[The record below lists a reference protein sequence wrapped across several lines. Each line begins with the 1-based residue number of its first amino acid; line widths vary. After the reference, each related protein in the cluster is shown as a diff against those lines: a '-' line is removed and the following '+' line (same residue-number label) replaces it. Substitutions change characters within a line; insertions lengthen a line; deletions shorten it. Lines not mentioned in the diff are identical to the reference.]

1 MISLN
6 KKYLTSIAD
15 LNEEEILN
23 LILYAIELKKNRHNC
38 NNNLEKQALTGKTLA
53 LMFEKPSTRTRLSF
67 ETAMFQLGGNTIYLN
82 SNDLQL
88 SRGESIQDTAK
99 TISLYVDCLVAR
111 VYSHE
116 TIVQLAQ
123 NCKIP
128 VINGLSD
135 LYHPC
140 QILADLMTILEYK
153 KSFGGLTL
161 SWIGD
166 GNNVC
171 NDLLIGCAKM
181 GVNIKAA
188 IPEGYDPPL
197 EILKLV
203 TQESKLKGSEFTI
216 LRDPIEAVKNTD
228 IVVTDTFV
236 SIGKEKEDEKRR
248 STFIPKY
255 QVNGKLM
262 SYSKDDAI
270 FMHCLP
276 AKRGQE
282 VTSEVIDG
290 SKSVVWD
297 EAENRLHVQKS
308 LLTSILSY

>member
-1 MISLN
+1 MISLS
-6 KKYLTSIAD
+6 KKYLTSISD
-15 LNEEEILN
+15 LTDSEILG
-23 LILYAIELKKNRHNC
+23 LVEHAIEFKKGNSSSKVQP
-38 NNNLEKQALTGKTLA
+38 LMGKTLA

-67 ETAMFQLGGNTIYLN
+67 ESAMFQLGGNTIYLN
-82 SNDLQL
+82 SNDLQI
-88 SRGESIQDTAK
+88 SRGESIEDTAK

-111 VYSHE
+111 VYSHD
-116 TIVQLAQ
+116 TILQLVQ
-123 NCKIP
+123 NCRIP

-140 QILADLMTILEYK
+140 QILADLMTILEHK
-153 KSFGGLTL
+153 RRFEGLTL
-161 SWIGD
+161 AWVGD

-181 GVNIKAA
+181 GINIKAA
-188 IPEGYDPPL
+188 IPTGYDPPGT
-197 EILKLV
+197 ILDLV
-203 TQESKLKGSEFTI
+203 TKEARLKNSDFTI
-216 LRDPIEAVKNTD
+216 VREPIEAVQNAD
-228 IVVTDTFV
+228 VVVTDTFV
-236 SIGKEKEDEKRR
+236 SIGKENEDEKRR

-262 SYSKDDAI
+262 SQAKDDAI

-282 VTSEVIDG
+282 VTSDVIDG
-290 SKSVVWD
+290 KKSVVWN

-308 LLTSILSY
+308 VLIGLLS

>member
-1 MISLN
+1 MILLN

-15 LNEEEILN
+15 LSEEEILN
-23 LILYAIELKKNRHNC
+23 LISYAIKLKKNLNHG
-38 NNNLEKQALTGKTLA
+38 NNNVEKQSLAGKSLA

-111 VYSHE
+111 VYSHK
-116 TIVQLAQ
+116 TIVELAQ

-153 KSFGGLTL
+153 KSFRGLTL

-181 GVNIKAA
+181 GLNIKAA

-197 EILKLV
+197 EILKIV
-203 TQESKLKGSEFTI
+203 TQESKLKATDFTI
-216 LRDPIEAVKNTD
+216 LRDPIEAVKNAD

-255 QVNGKLM
+255 QVNDKLM

-308 LLTSILSY
+308 LLQSFLS

>member
-1 MISLN
+1 MISLS
-6 KKYLTSIAD
+6 KKHLTNIDD
-15 LNEEEILN
+15 LTEDEILN
-23 LILYAIELKKNRHNC
+23 LISQAIEFKRKDDGNSN
-38 NNNLEKQALTGKTLA
+38 KQTLAGKTLA

-67 ETAMFQLGGNTIYLN
+67 EAAMFQLGGNTIYLN

-99 TISLYVDCLVAR
+99 TVSLYVDCLVAR
-111 VYSHE
+111 VYTHD
-116 TIVQLAQ
+116 TIVKLAQ
-123 NCKIP
+123 YSKIP

-140 QILADLMTILEYK
+140 QILADLMTILEHK
-153 KSFGGLTL
+153 KSFKGLTL
-161 SWIGD
+161 AWVGD

-181 GVNIKAA
+181 GINIEAA
-188 IPEGYDPPL
+188 IPRGYEPPQQ
-197 EILKLV
+197 ILHVV
-203 TQESKLKGSEFTI
+203 TRELRKRETNFTI
-216 LRDPIEAVKNTD
+216 VREPIDAVKNAD

-236 SIGKEKEDEKRR
+236 SIGREKEDDERR
-248 STFIPKY
+248 ATFIPKY

-262 SYSKDDAI
+262 ASSKDDAI

-276 AKRGQE
+276 AKRGEE

-290 SKSVVWD
+290 NKSVVWD

-308 LLTSILSY
+308 LLVSLLD

>member
-1 MISLN
+1 MISLS
-6 KKYLTSIAD
+6 KKYLTSIED
-15 LNEEEILN
+15 LTIEEILN
-23 LILYAIELKKNRHNC
+23 LIEHAIEFKKNKDENSS
-38 NNNLEKQALTGKTLA
+38 NQSLSGKTLA
-53 LMFEKPSTRTRLSF
+53 LMFEKASTRTRLSF

-88 SRGESIQDTAK
+88 SRGESIKDTAR

-111 VYSHE
+111 VYSHN
-116 TIVQLAQ
+116 TILELIQ

-140 QILADLMTILEYK
+140 QILADLMTILEHK
-153 KSFGGLTL
+153 KSFEDLTL
-161 SWIGD
+161 AWVGD

-181 GVNIKAA
+181 GININAA
-188 IPEGYDPPL
+188 IPQSYEPPQP
-197 EILKLV
+197 ILDLV
-203 TQESKLKGSEFTI
+203 TKVSKLNKSGFTI
-216 LRDPIEAVKNTD
+216 VREPIDAVKNAD
-228 IVVTDTFV
+228 VVVTDTFV
-236 SIGKEKEDEKRR
+236 SIGNEKEDDKRR

-282 VTSEVIDG
+282 VTSDVIDG
-290 SKSVVWD
+290 KKSVVWD

-308 LLTSILSY
+308 LLASLLG

>member
-15 LNEEEILN
+15 LSEEEILN
-23 LILYAIELKKNRHNC
+23 LISHAIELKKNHHHG
-38 NNNLEKQALTGKTLA
+38 NNNVNKQSLAGKTLA

-116 TIVQLAQ
+116 TIVELAQ

-153 KSFGGLTL
+153 KSFRGLTL

-181 GVNIKAA
+181 GLNIKAA

-197 EILKLV
+197 EILNLV
-203 TQESKLKGSEFTI
+203 TRESKLKATHFTI
-216 LRDPIEAVKNTD
+216 LRDPIEAVKNAD

-308 LLTSILSY
+308 LLVSLLSY

>member
-1 MISLN
+1 MISLS
-6 KKYLTSIAD
+6 KKYLTNISD
-15 LNEEEILN
+15 LSDKEILG
-23 LILYAIELKKNRHNC
+23 LIELAIESKTKGNSSNAQQL
-38 NNNLEKQALTGKTLA
+38 LTGKTLA

-67 ETAMFQLGGNTIYLN
+67 ETAMFQLGGNTIYMN

-88 SRGESIQDTAK
+88 SRGESIEDTAR

-111 VYSHE
+111 VYSHD
-116 TIVQLAQ
+116 TIIQLAQ

-128 VINGLSD
+128 VINGLSN
-135 LYHPC
+135 LFHPC
-140 QILADLMTILEYK
+140 QILADLMTILEHK
-153 KSFGGLTL
+153 QQFEGLTL
-161 SWIGD
+161 SWVGD

-181 GVNIKAA
+181 GINIKAA
-188 IPEGYDPPL
+188 IPSGYQPSKR
-197 EILKLV
+197 ILDLV
-203 TQESKLKGSEFTI
+203 TKEAKLKNSNFSI
-216 LRDPIEAVKNTD
+216 VRDPIDAVRD
-228 IVVTDTFV
+228 ADVVVTDTFV

-248 STFIPKY
+248 STFLPKY

-262 SYSKDDAI
+262 SYSKEDAI

-290 SKSVVWD
+290 KKSVVWD
-297 EAENRLHVQKS
+297 EAENRLYVQKS
-308 LLTSILSY
+308 VLLGLLS

>member
-1 MISLN
+1 MISLS
-6 KKYLTSIAD
+6 KKYLTSIED
-15 LNEEEILN
+15 LTVEEILN
-23 LILYAIELKKNRHNC
+23 LIEHAIEFKKNKDGNSS
-38 NNNLEKQALTGKTLA
+38 NQSLSGKTLA

-88 SRGESIQDTAK
+88 SRGESIEDTAR

-111 VYSHE
+111 VYSHN
-116 TIVQLAQ
+116 TILELVQ

-140 QILADLMTILEYK
+140 QILADLMTILEHK
-153 KSFGGLTL
+153 KSFENLTL
-161 SWIGD
+161 AWVGD

-181 GVNIKAA
+181 GININAA
-188 IPEGYDPPL
+188 IPQSYEPPQP
-197 EILKLV
+197 ILDLV
-203 TQESKLKGSEFTI
+203 TKVSKLNKSGFTI
-216 LRDPIEAVKNTD
+216 VREPIDAVKNAD
-228 IVVTDTFV
+228 VVVTDTFV
-236 SIGKEKEDEKRR
+236 SIGNEKEDDKRR

-255 QVNGKLM
+255 QVNGKLI
-262 SYSKDDAI
+262 SYSKHDAI

-282 VTSEVIDG
+282 VTSDVIDG
-290 SKSVVWD
+290 KKSVVWD

-308 LLTSILSY
+308 LLASLLG

>member
-1 MISLN
+1 MILLN

-15 LNEEEILN
+15 LSEEEILN
-23 LILYAIELKKNRHNC
+23 LISYAIELKKNLNHG
-38 NNNLEKQALTGKTLA
+38 NNNVENQSLAGKSLA

-111 VYSHE
+111 VYSHK
-116 TIVQLAQ
+116 TIVELAQ

-153 KSFGGLTL
+153 KSFRGLTL

-181 GVNIKAA
+181 GLNIKAA

-197 EILKLV
+197 EILKIV
-203 TQESKLKGSEFTI
+203 TLESKLKATDFTI
-216 LRDPIEAVKNTD
+216 LRDPIEAVKNAD

-255 QVNGKLM
+255 QVNDKLM

-308 LLTSILSY
+308 LLQSFLS

>member
-1 MISLN
+1 MISLSKN
-6 KKYLTSIAD
+6 YLRSIAD
-15 LNEEEILN
+15 LTEEEIQS
-23 LILYAIELKKNRHNC
+23 LIEHAIEFKNKNRNI
-38 NNNLEKQALTGKTLA
+38 NNQSLAGKTLA

-88 SRGESIQDTAK
+88 SRGESIEDTAK

-111 VYSHE
+111 VYSHD
-116 TIVQLAQ
+116 TILDLAQ

-140 QILADLMTILEYK
+140 QILADLMTILEHK
-153 KSFGGLTL
+153 KTFEGLTL
-161 SWIGD
+161 AWVGD

-181 GVNIKAA
+181 GINIKAA
-188 IPEGYDPPL
+188 IPQNYEPSQTVLD
-197 EILKLV
+197 LV
-203 TQESKLKGSEFTI
+203 TKEAKLKNSKFT
-216 LRDPIEAVKNTD
+216 LVKEPIEAVQNAD
-228 IVVTDTFV
+228 VVVTDTFV
-236 SIGKEKEDEKRR
+236 SIGNEKEDEKRR

-282 VTSEVIDG
+282 VTSDVIDG
-290 SKSVVWD
+290 KKSVVWN

-308 LLTSILSY
+308 VLIGLLS

>member
-1 MISLN
+1 MISLS
-6 KKYLTSIAD
+6 KKHLTSIED
-15 LNEEEILN
+15 LSNDEILN
-23 LILYAIELKKNRHNC
+23 LISQGIEFKRNKDRNS
-38 NNNLEKQALTGKTLA
+38 NNQTLAGKTLA

-88 SRGESIQDTAK
+88 SRGETIQDTAK
-99 TISLYVDCLVAR
+99 TVSLYVDCIVAR
-111 VYSHE
+111 VYTHD
-116 TIVQLAQ
+116 TIVKLAQ

-140 QILADLMTILEYK
+140 QILADLMTILEHK
-153 KSFGGLTL
+153 KSFKGLTL
-161 SWIGD
+161 AWVGD

-181 GVNIKAA
+181 GINIKAA
-188 IPEGYDPPL
+188 IPRGYEPPQK
-197 EILKLV
+197 ILTVV
-203 TQESKLKGSEFTI
+203 TRESKIGETNFVI
-216 LRDPIEAVKNTD
+216 VREPIEAVKNAD
-228 IVVTDTFV
+228 VVVTDTFV
-236 SIGKEKEDEKRR
+236 SIGKEKEDDKRR

-262 SYSKDDAI
+262 DSSKDDAI

-276 AKRGQE
+276 AKRGEE
-282 VTSEVIDG
+282 VTSDVIDG
-290 SKSVVWD
+290 NKSVVWD

-308 LLTSILSY
+308 LLVSLLD

>member
-1 MISLN
+1 MISLS
-6 KKYLTSIAD
+6 KKHLTRISD
-15 LNEEEILN
+15 LTEKEILS
-23 LILYAIELKKNRHNC
+23 LIEHAIDSKTKGNSGNM
-38 NNNLEKQALTGKTLA
+38 QQPLTGKTLA

-67 ETAMFQLGGNTIYLN
+67 ETAMFQLVGNTIYLN

-88 SRGESIQDTAK
+88 SRGESLEDTAK

-111 VYSHE
+111 VYSHD

-140 QILADLMTILEYK
+140 QILADLMTILEHK
-153 KSFGGLTL
+153 KRLEGLTL
-161 SWIGD
+161 AWVGD

-181 GVNIKAA
+181 GFSLKAA
-188 IPEGYDPPL
+188 IPQGYEPPKT
-197 EILKLV
+197 ILDLITK
-203 TQESKLKGSEFTI
+203 EAKLKNSDFTI
-216 LRDPIEAVKNTD
+216 VREPIEAVKNAD
-228 IVVTDTFV
+228 VVVTDTFV
-236 SIGKEKEDEKRR
+236 SIGKEKEDEERR
-248 STFIPKY
+248 SIFIPKY

-262 SYSKDDAI
+262 NHAKDDAI

-290 SKSVVWD
+290 EKSVVWD

-308 LLTSILSY
+308 VLVALLT

>member
-1 MISLN
+1 MISLS
-6 KKYLTSIAD
+6 KKYLRSIAD
-15 LNEEEILN
+15 LTENEIQS
-23 LILYAIELKKNRHNC
+23 LIEHAIELKIKDRNS
-38 NNNLEKQALTGKTLA
+38 NNQSLTGKTLA

-88 SRGESIQDTAK
+88 SRGESIEDTAK

-116 TIVQLAQ
+116 TIVDLVQ

-140 QILADLMTILEYK
+140 QILADLMTILEHK
-153 KSFGGLTL
+153 KTFKNLTL
-161 SWIGD
+161 AWVGD

-181 GVNIKAA
+181 GIDIKAA
-188 IPEGYDPPL
+188 IPQGYEPPKTVL
-197 EILKLV
+197 DLV
-203 TQESKLKGSEFTI
+203 TAEAKLKNSRFTI
-216 LRDPIEAVKNTD
+216 LREPTNAVKD
-228 IVVTDTFV
+228 ADVVVTDTFV
-236 SIGKEKEDEKRR
+236 SIGNEKEDAKRR
-248 STFIPKY
+248 SAFIPKY

-262 SYSKDDAI
+262 SCSKDDAI
-270 FMHCLP
+270 FLHCLP

-282 VTSEVIDG
+282 VTSDVIDG
-290 SKSVVWD
+290 KKSVVWN

-308 LLTSILSY
+308 VLIGLLS

>member
-1 MISLN
+1 MISLS
-6 KKYLTSIAD
+6 KKHLTSIED
-15 LNEEEILN
+15 LSNDEILN
-23 LILYAIELKKNRHNC
+23 LISQGIEFKRNKDRNS
-38 NNNLEKQALTGKTLA
+38 NNQTLAGKTLA

-88 SRGESIQDTAK
+88 SRGETIQDTAK
-99 TISLYVDCLVAR
+99 TVSLYVDCMVAR
-111 VYSHE
+111 VYTHD
-116 TIVQLAQ
+116 TIVKLAQ

-140 QILADLMTILEYK
+140 QILADLMTILEHK
-153 KSFGGLTL
+153 KSFKGLTL
-161 SWIGD
+161 AWVGD

-181 GVNIKAA
+181 GINIKAA
-188 IPEGYDPPL
+188 IPRGYEPPQK
-197 EILKLV
+197 ILTVV
-203 TQESKLKGSEFTI
+203 TRESKIGETNFVI
-216 LRDPIEAVKNTD
+216 VREPIEAVKNAD
-228 IVVTDTFV
+228 VVVTDTFV
-236 SIGKEKEDEKRR
+236 SIGKEKEDDKRR

-262 SYSKDDAI
+262 DSSKDDAI

-276 AKRGQE
+276 AKRGEE
-282 VTSEVIDG
+282 VTSDVIDG
-290 SKSVVWD
+290 NKSVVWD

-308 LLTSILSY
+308 LLVSLLD

>member
-1 MISLN
+1 MILLN

-15 LNEEEILN
+15 LSEEEILN
-23 LILYAIELKKNRHNC
+23 LISYAIELKKNLNHG
-38 NNNLEKQALTGKTLA
+38 NNNVENQSLAGKSLA

-88 SRGESIQDTAK
+88 SRGESIKDTAK

-111 VYSHE
+111 VYSHK
-116 TIVQLAQ
+116 TIVELAQ

-153 KSFGGLTL
+153 KSFRGLTL

-181 GVNIKAA
+181 GLNIKAA

-197 EILKLV
+197 EILKIV
-203 TQESKLKGSEFTI
+203 TQESKLKATDFTI
-216 LRDPIEAVKNTD
+216 LRDPIEAVKNAD

-255 QVNGKLM
+255 QVNDKLM

-308 LLTSILSY
+308 LLQSFLS

>member
-15 LNEEEILN
+15 LSEEEILN
-23 LILYAIELKKNRHNC
+23 LISYAIELKKNRHHG
-38 NNNLEKQALTGKTLA
+38 NNNVEKQFLAGKTLA

-88 SRGESIQDTAK
+88 SRGESIKDTAK

-116 TIVQLAQ
+116 TIVELAQ

-153 KSFGGLTL
+153 KSFRGLTL

-181 GVNIKAA
+181 GLNIKAA

-197 EILKLV
+197 EILKIV
-203 TQESKLKGSEFTI
+203 TQESKSKATDFTI

-248 STFIPKY
+248 STFVPKY
-255 QVNGKLM
+255 QVNSKLM

-282 VTSEVIDG
+282 VTSDVIDG

-308 LLTSILSY
+308 LLQSFLS

>member
-6 KKYLTSIAD
+6 KKYLTSIDD
-15 LNEEEILN
+15 LSEEEILN
-23 LILYAIELKKNRHNC
+23 LISYAIELKKNRHHG
-38 NNNLEKQALTGKTLA
+38 NNNVEKQFLAGKTLA

-88 SRGESIQDTAK
+88 SRGESIKDTAK

-116 TIVQLAQ
+116 TIVELAQ

-153 KSFGGLTL
+153 KSFRGLTL

-181 GVNIKAA
+181 GLNIKAA

-197 EILKLV
+197 EILKIV
-203 TQESKLKGSEFTI
+203 TQESKSKATDFTI

-236 SIGKEKEDEKRR
+236 SIGKEKEDGKRK
-248 STFIPKY
+248 STFVPKY
-255 QVNGKLM
+255 QVNSKLM

-282 VTSEVIDG
+282 VTSDVIDG

-308 LLTSILSY
+308 LLQSFLS

>member
-1 MISLN
+1 MISLS
-6 KKYLTSIAD
+6 KKYLTSISD
-15 LNEEEILN
+15 LTDKEILG
-23 LILYAIELKKNRHNC
+23 LIEHAIKSKKSDNK
-38 NNNLEKQALTGKTLA
+38 LQPLTGKTLA

-88 SRGESIQDTAK
+88 SRGESIEDTAK

-111 VYSHE
+111 VYSHD
-116 TIVQLAQ
+116 TILQLSQ

-140 QILADLMTILEYK
+140 QILADLMTIMEHK
-153 KSFGGLTL
+153 RRFEGLTL
-161 SWIGD
+161 SWVGD

-181 GVNIKAA
+181 GINIKAA
-188 IPEGYDPPL
+188 IPTGYEPPKT
-197 EILKLV
+197 ILDLV
-203 TQESKLKGSEFTI
+203 TKEAKLKNSDFTM
-216 LRDPIEAVKNTD
+216 LREPIDAVKNAD
-228 IVVTDTFV
+228 VVVTDTFV
-236 SIGKEKEDEKRR
+236 SIGKENEDEKRR
-248 STFIPKY
+248 SAFIPKY

-262 SYSKDDAI
+262 SQAKDDAI

-290 SKSVVWD
+290 KKSVVWN
-297 EAENRLHVQKS
+297 EAENRLHIQKS
-308 LLTSILSY
+308 VLVGLLTR

>member
-1 MISLN
+1 MISLS
-6 KKYLTSIAD
+6 KKYLRSIAD
-15 LNEEEILN
+15 LTENEIQS
-23 LILYAIELKKNRHNC
+23 LIEDAIELKNKDRNS
-38 NNNLEKQALTGKTLA
+38 NNQVLTGKTLA

-88 SRGESIQDTAK
+88 SRGESIEDTAK

-111 VYSHE
+111 VYSHD
-116 TIVQLAQ
+116 TILDLVQ

-135 LYHPC
+135 LHHPC
-140 QILADLMTILEYK
+140 QILADLMTILEHK
-153 KSFGGLTL
+153 KTFEGLTL
-161 SWIGD
+161 AWVGD

-171 NDLLIGCAKM
+171 NDMLIGCAKM
-181 GVNIKAA
+181 GIDIKAA
-188 IPEGYDPPL
+188 IPQGYEPPQTVL
-197 EILKLV
+197 DLV
-203 TQESKLKGSEFTI
+203 TTEAKLKNSRFT
-216 LRDPIEAVKNTD
+216 LVREPTDAVKD
-228 IVVTDTFV
+228 ADVVVTDTFV
-236 SIGKEKEDEKRR
+236 SIGNEKEDAKRR
-248 STFIPKY
+248 SAFIPKY

-270 FMHCLP
+270 FLHCLP

-282 VTSEVIDG
+282 VTSDVIDG
-290 SKSVVWD
+290 KKSVVWN

-308 LLTSILSY
+308 VLMGLLS

>member
-1 MISLN
+1 MISLS
-6 KKYLTSIAD
+6 KKYLTSIED
-15 LNEEEILN
+15 LTVEEILN
-23 LILYAIELKKNRHNC
+23 LIEHAIEFKKNKDGNSS
-38 NNNLEKQALTGKTLA
+38 NQSLSGKTLA

-82 SNDLQL
+82 SNDLHL
-88 SRGESIQDTAK
+88 SRGESIEDTAR

-111 VYSHE
+111 VYSHN
-116 TIVQLAQ
+116 TILELVQ

-140 QILADLMTILEYK
+140 QILADLMTILEHK
-153 KSFGGLTL
+153 KSFEDLTL
-161 SWIGD
+161 AWVGD

-181 GVNIKAA
+181 GININAA
-188 IPEGYDPPL
+188 IPQSYEPPQP
-197 EILKLV
+197 ILDVV
-203 TQESKLKGSEFTI
+203 TKESKLKNSRFTI
-216 LRDPIEAVKNTD
+216 VREPIDAVKNAD
-228 IVVTDTFV
+228 VVVTDTFV
-236 SIGKEKEDEKRR
+236 SIGKEKEDEKRK

-270 FMHCLP
+270 FLHCLP
-276 AKRGQE
+276 ARRGQE
-282 VTSEVIDG
+282 VTSDVIDG
-290 SKSVVWD
+290 KKSVVWD

-308 LLTSILSY
+308 LLASLLG

>member
-1 MISLN
+1 MISLS
-6 KKYLTSIAD
+6 KKYLTSIED
-15 LNEEEILN
+15 LTETEILN
-23 LILYAIELKKNRHNC
+23 LISHAIELKENKGA
-38 NNNLEKQALTGKTLA
+38 NNNNQTLAEKTLA

-88 SRGESIQDTAK
+88 SRGESIEDTAK

-111 VYSHE
+111 VYSHN
-116 TIVQLAQ
+116 TIVELAQ

-140 QILADLMTILEYK
+140 QILADLMTIFEYK
-153 KSFGGLTL
+153 KRFKGLVL
-161 SWIGD
+161 AWIGD

-181 GVNIKAA
+181 GINVKAA
-188 IPEGYDPPL
+188 IPQSYEPP
-197 EILKLV
+197 EQVIEVV
-203 TQESKLKGSEFTI
+203 TQESKLKGTDFTI
-216 LRDPIEAVKNTD
+216 VREPIEAVKNAD
-228 IVVTDTFV
+228 IVVTDTIV
-236 SIGKEKEDEKRR
+236 SIGKEREDDKRS

-282 VTSEVIDG
+282 VTSDVIDG
-290 SKSVVWD
+290 DKSVVWD

-308 LLTSILSY
+308 LLVSLLCN

>member
-1 MISLN
+1 MISLS
-6 KKYLTSIAD
+6 KKYLTSIED
-15 LNEEEILN
+15 LTEGEILN
-23 LILYAIELKKNRHNC
+23 LISHAIELKKNKGGNSS
-38 NNNLEKQALTGKTLA
+38 NQTLAGKTLA

-67 ETAMFQLGGNTIYLN
+67 ETAMFQLGGNAIYLN

-88 SRGESIQDTAK
+88 SRGESIIDTAR

-111 VYSHE
+111 VYSHN
-116 TIVQLAQ
+116 TILELAQ

-140 QILADLMTILEYK
+140 QILADLMTILEHK
-153 KSFGGLTL
+153 GSFKGLTL
-161 SWIGD
+161 AWVGD

-181 GVNIKAA
+181 GININAA
-188 IPEGYDPPL
+188 IPQSYEPPQP
-197 EILKLV
+197 ILDVV
-203 TQESKLKGSEFTI
+203 TKESNLKNSRFTI
-216 LRDPIEAVKNTD
+216 IREPIDAVKNVD
-228 IVVTDTFV
+228 VVVTDTFV
-236 SIGKEKEDEKRR
+236 SIGKEEEDDKRKFI
-248 STFIPKY
+248 FIPKY

-282 VTSEVIDG
+282 VTSDVIDG
-290 SKSVVWD
+290 KKSVVWD
-297 EAENRLHVQKS
+297 EVENRLHIQKS
-308 LLTSILSY
+308 LLLSLLG

>member
-1 MISLN
+1 MRDDEIH
-6 KKYLTSIAD
+6 YLLSQ
-15 LNEEEILN
+15 
-23 LILYAIELKKNRHNC
+23 AIEFKRNKNGSTNSQI
-38 NNNLEKQALTGKTLA
+38 LAGKTLA

-67 ETAMFQLGGNTIYLN
+67 EAAMFQLGGNTIYLN

-99 TISLYVDCLVAR
+99 TFSIYVDCLVTR
-111 VYSHE
+111 VYSHN
-116 TIVQLAQ
+116 TILELVQ

-140 QILADLMTILEYK
+140 QILADLMTILEHK
-153 KSFGGLTL
+153 KRFKGLTL
-161 SWIGD
+161 AWIGD

-181 GVNIKAA
+181 GINIKAA
-188 IPEGYDPPL
+188 IPHGYEPPQHIL
-197 EILKLV
+197 EVV
-203 TQESKLKGSEFTI
+203 THESKLKECVFTI
-216 LRDPIEAVKNTD
+216 VREPIEAVKNAD

-236 SIGKEKEDEKRR
+236 SIGKEKEDDKRK

-262 SYSKDDAI
+262 SYSKDDTI

-308 LLTSILSY
+308 LLVSLLI